1 MVEKKSIKHYKNGL
15 LDGMVT
21 EWYSSSKKK
30 PTSQYKK
37 GKEHGLRKE
46 WDRNG
51 KLTFQGNF
59 VDGNEEIK

>member
-1 MVEKKSIKHYKNGL
+1 MEEKNPLNITKKDFQIEWLQNGILLVKKS
-15 LDGMVT
+15 
-21 EWYSSSKKK
+21 
-30 PTSQYKK
+30 TSHYKK
-37 GKEHGLRKE
+37 GKEHRFRKE